1 MPIQFG
7 FSQLFLQMTS
17 GRWMRLDVR
26 IQNLAKWKW
35 SITPWKWIARLQLP
49 DYIILE
55 RDVVILLTSIPTIC
69 WVLCWIWGGY
79 WLHVWLAML
88 ETMSP
93 LWGLNHF
100 FHLLKCWPCLC
111 SSPSMLDK
119 LRQVRGQLVWG
130 RDFPHQRYQPER
142 NTKGHSTVPSFVC
155 RIVGESL

>member
-17 GRWMRLDVR
+17 GLWMRLDVR

-35 SITPWKWIARLQLP
+35 STTPWKWIARLQLP
-49 DYIILE
+49 GYIILK
-55 RDVVILLTSIPTIC
+55 RDVDLLLTSTTTIC
-69 WVLCWIWGGY
+69 WVLCWICGGY

-93 LWGLNHF
+93 LSGLNHM
-100 FHLLKCWPCLC
+100 FHHLKRWTCLW
-111 SSPSMLDK
+111 SSPPMLDK
-119 LRQVRGQLVWG
+119 LLVWG
-130 RDFPHQRYQPER
+130 RDFPHQRYSPER
-142 NTKGHSTVPSFVC
+142 NTKGHSTVPSFFC